1 MAEPLP
7 AVLFAGRA
15 VSFYAVVG
23 MGLIEILE
31 WSVGGGADQLGTDET
46 VEPPEA
52 ARQLRPIVEG
62 EVDHDKA

>member
-1 MAEPLP
+1 VAEPLP

-31 WSVGGGADQLGTDET
+31 
-46 VEPPEA
+46 
-52 ARQLRPIVEG
+52 
-62 EVDHDKA
+62 